1 MTVKDVSGALSVSWG
16 LIKEID
22 KQGLR
27 ERYRQIDVKEVRYI
41 AIDEFAIRK
50 GHKYMTVVMDLER
63 RRIIYVREGRS
74 QESLVPFFRR
84 LKRQGVNLM
93 GISMDMWPAYITA
106 ATEYYPQ
113 VPIVFDRFHIEKNL
127 NKAITDLRK
136 AVYREEVD
144 LNKKKLIKGTQW
156 LLLKN
161 RENLNDQKNEK
172 KRLEEALQVNR
183 PLAIAYYLKEDLK
196 QLWKQKDVDQAKS
209 FPGNWVAKAIASGIQ
224 ILKKFARSLLAHRTG
239 IFSWF
244 INKISSGPLEGM
256 NNKIKVLKRKAYG
269 YRDME
274 YFKLKIYN
282 LHYIRYALL

>member
-1 MTVKDVSGALSVSWG
+1 MTVKDVSRALSASWG

-144 LNKKKLIKGTQW
+144 LNKKKLIKGTRW

-161 RENLNDQKNEK
+161 SENLKDEKAEK
-172 KRLEEALQVNR
+172 KRLEEALQVNK
-183 PLAIAYYLKEDLK
+183 PLATAYYLKEDLK
-196 QLWKQKDVDQAKS
+196 QLWQQKNINQAKS
-209 FPGNWVAKAIASGIQ
+209 FLGSWVAKALASGIRVL
-224 ILKKFARSLLAHRTG
+224 IKFAHSLLAHRTG

-244 INKISSGPLEGM
+244 RHKISSGPLEGM

-282 LHYIRYALL
+282 LHYLRYALL

>member
-1 MTVKDVSGALSVSWG
+1 MTVKDVSRALSASWG

-144 LNKKKLIKGTQW
+144 LNKKKLIKGTRW

-161 RENLNDQKNEK
+161 SENLKDEKAEK
-172 KRLEEALQVNR
+172 KRLEEALQVNK
-183 PLAIAYYLKEDLK
+183 PLATAYYLKEDLK
-196 QLWKQKDVDQAKS
+196 QLWQQ
-209 FPGNWVAKAIASGIQ
+209 
-224 ILKKFARSLLAHRTG
+224 
-239 IFSWF
+239 
-244 INKISSGPLEGM
+244 
-256 NNKIKVLKRKAYG
+256 
-269 YRDME
+269 
-274 YFKLKIYN
+274 
-282 LHYIRYALL
+282 

>member
-1 MTVKDVSGALSVSWG
+1 MSLLNYMTVKDVSRALSVSWG

-144 LNKKKLIKGTQW
+144 LNKK
-156 LLLKN
+156 
-161 RENLNDQKNEK
+161 
-172 KRLEEALQVNR
+172 
-183 PLAIAYYLKEDLK
+183 
-196 QLWKQKDVDQAKS
+196 
-209 FPGNWVAKAIASGIQ
+209 
-224 ILKKFARSLLAHRTG
+224 SL
-239 IFSWF
+239 
-244 INKISSGPLEGM
+244 
-256 NNKIKVLKRKAYG
+256 
-269 YRDME
+269 
-274 YFKLKIYN
+274 
-282 LHYIRYALL
+282 